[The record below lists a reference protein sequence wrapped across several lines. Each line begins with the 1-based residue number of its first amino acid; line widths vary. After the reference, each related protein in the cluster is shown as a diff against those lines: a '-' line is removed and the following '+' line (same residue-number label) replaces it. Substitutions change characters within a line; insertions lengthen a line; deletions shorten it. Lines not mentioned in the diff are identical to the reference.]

1 MDLNK
6 RNISSCQQG
15 SATFVS
21 FTEYNV
27 ISSPAEKGL
36 CEVVL
41 GSILRLHTS
50 LQQHL
55 LVKLSLLLL
64 LLQVLPH
71 AETLPVILLDVLCGI
86 KALDTHAKTQSVN
99 VEKQQNVVATEDY

>member
-1 MDLNK
+1 MDLTK
-6 RNISSCQQG
+6 HNISSCQQG
-15 SATFVS
+15 SATVVS
-21 FTEYNV
+21 FTGYNV

-64 LLQVLPH
+64 LLQMLLH
-71 AETLPVILLDVLCGI
+71 TETLPVILLDVLCGV
-86 KALDTHAKTQSVN
+86 KALDTRTQSVN